1 MIIKFSHHSG
11 RSAAAVLLVL
21 LLTLSLFWT
30 ACGSDGGGVVPT
42 YPVVRG
48 EFRISVVE
56 SGELKAQNSIVL
68 SAPRTRFGTVQIVSL
83 VEEGSQVAEGDFVIQ
98 FDTTEP
104 QKLVDDKT
112 AELEISLADQRKMK
126 TDQESRMKDLGHA
139 LVNQEASLELQELRQ
154 ERMRFEAEASRRE
167 VELEVTRARLAVE
180 QAREKIETQKI
191 IDHEERLKLELKL
204 QQVRNDLNAAIKDM
218 DKLTLTAPA
227 PGLVVYRE
235 NWSTDA
241 KVQVGDNPW
250 PGMPLIE
257 LPDLSR
263 IVAATQI
270 NEVDVS
276 KVAEDLDV
284 IVTLDAFPEQSFT
297 GHVTDIATL
306 ATEKE
311 RRSSVKVFP
320 VEAVLD
326 LSDPIMKPGMTVK
339 VEVVVARIP
348 DVIHVP
354 LESVFERGDG
364 MICYVSTNGSFEE
377 REVTLGQRNDNY
389 VVVQEGLVEGER
401 VALRDPN
408 LPLEAIGLPD
418 NDDPGD
424 SGGAPPPPST
434 EGRVVVVG

>member
-1 MIIKFSHHSG
+1 MNRIVILFTLCCLASG
-11 RSAAAVLLVL
+11 
-21 LLTLSLFWT
+21 
-30 ACGSDGGGVVPT
+30 CGSGGGGGEIPT
-42 YPVVRG
+42 YPVARG

-68 SAPRTRFGTVQIVSL
+68 SSPRTRFGTVQIVDL
-83 VEEGSQVAEGDFVIQ
+83 VAEGSQVAEGDFVIQ

-104 QKLVDDKT
+104 QKRIDDKQ
-112 AELEISLADQRKMK
+112 AELEISLADQRKMA
-126 TDQESRMKDLGHA
+126 TDQESRMRDLEHA

-154 ERMRFEAEASRRE
+154 ERMRFEAEAARRE

-180 QAREKIETQKI
+180 QAREKIDTQRI
-191 IDHEERLKLELKL
+191 IDTEERRKLELKL
-204 QQVRNDLNAAIKDM
+204 QQVRNDLNAALKDM
-218 DKLTLTAPA
+218 DKLTLKAPA
-227 PGLVVYRE
+227 PGLVVYRR

-263 IVAATQI
+263 IVAETQI

-276 KVAEDLDV
+276 KVALEQDV
-284 IVTLDAFPEQSFT
+284 IVTLDAFPERSFT
-297 GHVTDIATL
+297 GHVSDIATL

-326 LSDPIMKPGMTVK
+326 QSDPIMKPGMTVK
-339 VEVVVARIP
+339 VEVVVERIA

-364 MICYVSTNGSFEE
+364 MICHVATNGSFKE
-377 REVTLGQRNDNY
+377 REVTLGKRNDNF
-389 VVVQEGLVEGER
+389 VVVESGLEEGER
-401 VALRDPN
+401 VALRDPK
-408 LPLEAIGLPD
+408 LPLEAIGLPEE
-418 NDDPGD
+418 
-424 SGGAPPPPST
+424 GGKKKAPPAPAPP
-434 EGRVVVVG
+434 EGKVLVIG

>member
-1 MIIKFSHHSG
+1 
-11 RSAAAVLLVL
+11 VLQVL
-21 LLTLSLFWT
+21 LLALSLLWT

-126 TDQESRMKDLGHA
+126 TDQDSRMKDLGHA

-180 QAREKIETQKI
+180 QAREKIDTQKI
-191 IDHEERLKLELKL
+191 IDNEERRKLELKL
-204 QQVRNDLNAAIKDM
+204 QQLRNDLSAAIKDM

-276 KVAEDLDV
+276 KVAKDLDV
-284 IVTLDAFPEQSFT
+284 IVTLDAFPEKSFT
-297 GHVTDIATL
+297 GHITDIATL

-326 LSDPIMKPGMTVK
+326 QSDPIMKPGMTVK
-339 VEVVVARIP
+339 VEVVVERIP

-364 MICYVSTNGSFEE
+364 MICYVAANGSFAE
-377 REVTLGQRNDNY
+377 REVTLGQRNDNF
-389 VVVQEGLVEGER
+389 VVVQEGLEEGER

-418 NDDPGD
+418 NDRPDD

>member
-1 MIIKFSHHSG
+1 M
-11 RSAAAVLLVL
+11 ALPAVAL
-21 LLTLSLFWT
+21 LLALFLLNT
-30 ACGSDGGGVVPT
+30 ACESSGGGVVPT
-42 YPVVRG
+42 YPVARG
-48 EFRISVVE
+48 EFRISIVE
-56 SGELKAQNSIVL
+56 SGELKAENSIVL
-68 SAPRTRFGTVQIVSL
+68 SSPRTRFGTVQIVDL

-104 QKLVDDKT
+104 QKRIDDKQ

-126 TDQESRMKDLGHA
+126 TDQDSRMKDLGHQ

-180 QAREKIETQKI
+180 QAREKIDTQKI
-191 IDHEERLKLELKL
+191 IDFEERLKLELKL
-204 QQVRNDLNAAIKDM
+204 KQVRNDLNAALKDM
-218 DKLTLTAPA
+218 DKLTLKAPA
-227 PGLVVYRE
+227 PGLVVYRR

-250 PGMPLIE
+250 PGMPLVE

-276 KVAEDLDV
+276 KLEDDQDV

-297 GHVTDIATL
+297 GRVSDIATL

-326 LSDPIMKPGMTVK
+326 QSDPIMKPGMTVK
-339 VEVVVARIP
+339 VEVVVERIP
-348 DVIHVP
+348 DVIYVP

-364 MICYVSTNGSFEE
+364 MICYVSTNGSFDE
-377 REVTLGQRNDNY
+377 RAVVLGSRNDNF
-389 VVVQEGLVEGER
+389 VVVEEGLEEGER

-418 NDDPGD
+418 G
-424 SGGAPPPPST
+424 SGADERAPAPAAAP
-434 EGRVVVVG
+434 EGRVMIVG